1 MTDDRETERR
11 AWVRLVNAHDAPTEA
26 VGAAEVKAALADL
39 RALGVD
45 VDRYLNPPLRMPE
58 PTPEQKAAG
67 ERIAAQ
73 IGAMARAQWE
83 AEDTPIMREL
93 RIVRMRNLLNGAPV
107 SLTAFCRACHE
118 YINRT
123 GWQPRA
129 VIATNEENLALCL
142 GIVTADAADMVSLDR
157 SPMPIN
163 RHRYMGTIAGVPVYV
178 PEQT

>member
-1 MTDDRETERR
+1 MSEEERK
-11 AWVRLVNAHDAPTEA
+11 AWARLVNAHDAPAEA

-73 IGAMARAQWE
+73 IGAMAEQVARAQWAAEE
-83 AEDTPIMREL
+83 AAIMREM
-93 RIVRMRNLLNGAPV
+93 RIVRMTDLLGGMPVTLVNFRFACDNCRNEHGERLAAVLA
-107 SLTAFCRACHE
+107 TRADV
-118 YINRT
+118 
-123 GWQPRA
+123 A
-129 VIATNEENLALCL
+129 ALH
-142 GIVTADAADMVSLDR
+142 DAARDARVISADP